1 MKGFNFHS
9 VKNVKEA
16 KKLASGKS
24 AFLAGGMTTI
34 PAMKLRLASY
44 SDIIDIK
51 NIKDLSGIKVS
62 SKSIRIGATT
72 KHAEVAASKEVKRAI
87 SSLAH
92 LADGIGDP
100 QVRNR
105 GTIGGSIA
113 NNDPAADYPSAC
125 LALNATIHTSDR
137 KIDAGKFFIGMF
149 ETALKKGELIK
160 AVEFQVP
167 KKSCYVKFPNPA
179 SRYAIVGIYIAKYKK
194 EVNVAVT
201 GVESVVFRCKKI
213 ESALKSNF
221 SSSALDS
228 VKINSSG
235 FNSDIHAS
243 ADYRAH
249 LIKVL
254 AKKAVAGCK

>member
-34 PAMKLRLASY
+34 PAMKLRLAMY

-62 SKSIRIGATT
+62 SKSLRIGATT
-72 KHAEVAASKEVKRAI
+72 KHAEVASSKEVKRAI

-125 LALNATIHTSDR
+125 LALNAIIHTSNR
-137 KIDAGKFFIGMF
+137 KIDADKFFKDMF
-149 ETALKKGELIK
+149 ETALKKGELIQ

-167 KKSCYVKFPNPA
+167 DKSCYVKFPNPA
-179 SRYAIVGIYIAKYKK
+179 SRYAIVGVYVAKYKK

-201 GVESVVFRCKKI
+201 GVESVVFRCDKI

-221 SSSALDS
+221 SSSAIDG

-243 ADYRAH
+243 SDYRAH

-254 AKKAVAGCK
+254 AKKAIAGCK

>member
-1 MKGFNFHS
+1 MKGFNYHS

-62 SKSIRIGATT
+62 SKSLRIGATT
-72 KHAEVAASKEVKRAI
+72 KHAEVAASKEVKKAI

-113 NNDPAADYPSAC
+113 NNDPAADYPAAC
-125 LALNATIHTSDR
+125 LSLNAVIHTSDR
-137 KIDAGKFFIGMF
+137 KIDADKFFKGMF
-149 ETALKKGELIK
+149 ETALKKGELIQ

-167 KKSCYVKFPNPA
+167 DKSCYVKFPNPA
-179 SRYAIVGIYIAKYKK
+179 SRYAIVGVYVAKYKK

-201 GVESVVFRCKKI
+201 GVESAVFRCKKI

-221 SSSALDS
+221 SSSAIDG
-228 VKINSSG
+228 VKISSSG
-235 FNSDIHAS
+235 FSSDIHAS
-243 ADYRAH
+243 SDYRAH

>member
-9 VKNVKEA
+9 AKNIKEA
-16 KKLASGKS
+16 QKLASGKS
-24 AFLAGGMTTI
+24 VFLAGGMTTI

-51 NIKDLSGIKVS
+51 SIRDLSGIKVS

-72 KHAEVAASKEVKRAI
+72 KHAEVAASKEVKKSI
-87 SSLAH
+87 TSLAL

-125 LALNATIHTSDR
+125 LALNATIHTSNR
-137 KIDAGKFFIGMF
+137 KIDADKFFKGMF
-149 ETALKKGELIK
+149 ETVLKKGELIQ

-167 KKSCYVKFPNPA
+167 NKSCYVKFPNPA
-179 SRYAIVGIYIAKYKK
+179 SRYAIVGVYVAKFKK
-194 EVNVAVT
+194 EVRVAIT
-201 GVESVVFRCKKI
+201 GVESCVFRCKKL
-213 ESALKSNF
+213 EDVLSSNF
-221 SSSALDS
+221 SPTAIDS
-228 VKINSSG
+228 VNISSKG
-235 FNSDIHAS
+235 FNTDIHAS
-243 ADYRAH
+243 AKYRAH
-249 LIKVL
+249 LIAIL

>member
-72 KHAEVAASKEVKRAI
+72 KHAEVAASKEVKKAI

-113 NNDPAADYPSAC
+113 NNDPAADYPAAC
-125 LALNATIHTSDR
+125 LALNAEIHTSDR
-137 KIDAGKFFIGMF
+137 KIDADKFFKGMF
-149 ETALKKGELIK
+149 ETALKKGELIQ

-167 KKSCYVKFPNPA
+167 EKSCYIKFPNPA
-179 SRYAIVGIYIAKYKK
+179 SRYAIVGVYVAKYKK

-201 GVESVVFRCKKI
+201 GAQSAVYRSKEI
-213 ESALKSNF
+213 ENALKSNF
-221 SSSALDS
+221 SASAIDK
-228 VKINSSG
+228 VKIRSSG
-235 FNSDIHAS
+235 LNSDIHAS
-243 ADYRAH
+243 SDYRAH
-249 LIKVL
+249 LIKVM
-254 AKKAVAGCK
+254 AKRAVAGCK

>member
-16 KKLASGKS
+16 KKLVSGKS

-62 SKSIRIGATT
+62 SKNLKIGATT

-87 SSLAH
+87 NSLAH

-125 LALNATIHTSDR
+125 LALNAIIHTSDR
-137 KIDAGKFFIGMF
+137 KIDADKFFKGMF

-167 KKSCYVKFPNPA
+167 NKSCYVKFPNPA

-201 GVESVVFRCKKI
+201 GVESVVFRCKKF

-228 VKINSSG
+228 VKFNSSG

-243 ADYRAH
+243 SDYRAH

-254 AKKAVAGCK
+254 AKKAVADCK

>member
-72 KHAEVAASKEVKRAI
+72 KHAEVAASKEVKKAI

-113 NNDPAADYPSAC
+113 NNDPAADYPAAC
-125 LALNATIHTSDR
+125 LALNAVIHTSDR
-137 KIDAGKFFIGMF
+137 KIDADKFFKGMF
-149 ETALKKGELIK
+149 ETALKKGELIQ

-167 KKSCYVKFPNPA
+167 DKSCYVKFPNPA
-179 SRYAIVGIYIAKYKK
+179 SRYAIVGVYVAKYKK

-201 GVESVVFRCKKI
+201 GVESVAFRCKKI

-221 SSSALDS
+221 SSSAIDD
-228 VKINSSG
+228 VKISSSG

-243 ADYRAH
+243 SDYRAH

>member
-9 VKNVKEA
+9 AKNVKEA

-62 SKSIRIGATT
+62 SKSLRIGATT
-72 KHAEVAASKEVKRAI
+72 KHAEVATSKEVKKAI

-125 LALNATIHTSDR
+125 LALNAIIHTSNR
-137 KIDAGKFFIGMF
+137 KIDADKFFKGMF
-149 ETALKKGELIK
+149 ETALKKGELIQ

-167 KKSCYVKFPNPA
+167 DKSCYVKFPNPA
-179 SRYAIVGIYIAKYKK
+179 SRYAVVGVFVAKYKK

-201 GVESVVFRCKKI
+201 GAKSCVYIDKDLSKKL
-213 ESALKSNF
+213 SSSF
-221 SSSALDS
+221 SSSVIEGMKLDHS
-228 VKINSSG
+228 EM
-235 FNSDIHAS
+235 NSDMHAS
-243 ADYRAH
+243 SEYRAN
-249 LIKVL
+249 LVSL
-254 AKKAVAGCK
+254 YTKKAVEAC